1 MKLDTVASCMT
12 SPAYYVDTT
21 TPIREVAHLMKDKNI
36 GFVPIVKDDY
46 LVGVVTDRDI
56 VIRGITNDILDENIE
71 SIMSSYDV
79 MTLWP
84 DTSIKEAAEIMA
96 RYMISRLVVT
106 YNGKIIGVVSAK
118 NLLEADNYSITM
130 TKLFYQNK
138 NNPAYQIYTQDN
150 KLYSVR
156 VDTFR
161 L

>member
-1 MKLDTVASCMT
+1 
-12 SPAYYVDTT
+12 
-21 TPIREVAHLMKDKNI
+21 
-36 GFVPIVKDDY
+36 
-46 LVGVVTDRDI
+46 
-56 VIRGITNDILDENIE
+56 
-71 SIMSSYDV
+71 MSSYDV
-79 MTLWP
+79 MTVWP

>member
-1 MKLDTVASCMT
+1 MKNL
-12 SPAYYVDTT
+12 
-21 TPIREVAHLMKDKNI
+21 IQ
-36 GFVPIVKDDY
+36 
-46 LVGVVTDRDI
+46 VTK
-56 VIRGITNDILDENIE
+56 DILDQNIE
-71 SIMSSYDV
+71 TIMSSYDV
-79 MTLWP
+79 MTVWP

-106 YNGKIIGVVSAK
+106 YDGKIVGVVSAK

-138 NNPAYQIYTQDN
+138 SNPDYQTYLQDN